1 MITNIIV
8 YNRPSLNVEYDYV
21 GIIDGLSDEERHDF
35 AITQDLT
42 TILSTAGVQ
51 PVVVRVG
58 KRLELLSA
66 LEWFWK
72 QALDGKKFMLHFVAH
87 GNDEGIAAATEF
99 CDWATLRPYLQK
111 IHSATGET
119 LLLNMS
125 TCKGLHG
132 IKITGTSG
140 EHPFFGLI
148 GAKSDLKVDDALAAN
163 RKVYKKWLAGMPVQ
177 LIVPETNTELGKELL
192 FNISSEGYRAL
203 SIQDG

>member
-66 LEWFWK
+66 LEWLTDRHIPENPCNSMGLKSLGGRGAMGAW
-72 QALDGKKFMLHFVAH
+72 G
-87 GNDEGIAAATEF
+87 
-99 CDWATLRPYLQK
+99 C
-111 IHSATGET
+111 ET
-119 LLLNMS
+119 KPIPRGS
-125 TCKGLHG
+125 PDPTP
-132 IKITGTSG
+132 S
-140 EHPFFGLI
+140 
-148 GAKSDLKVDDALAAN
+148 
-163 RKVYKKWLAGMPVQ
+163 
-177 LIVPETNTELGKELL
+177 
-192 FNISSEGYRAL
+192 
-203 SIQDG
+203 